1 VVGGSAMHAVGW
13 WLGCSVVWSVGASA
27 VRSCVG
33 LVTRSFAR
41 ASDSWLG
48 RSAVRSVGVSVVRS

>member
-1 VVGGSAMHAVGW
+1 MHAIGW